1 MPSLTIRKLFKLGNS
16 TLVMTLPKAWID
28 YFKLK
33 AGDELEVIANKA
45 LVGASARQHGESI
58 ALSALHTAQIYYRPY
73 VSMLQ

>member
-33 AGDELEVIANKA
+33 AGDELEVIANKK
-45 LVGASARQHGESI
+45 LIVRPKKPVGE
-58 ALSALHTAQIYYRPY
+58 
-73 VSMLQ
+73 